1 MRAFIAIDLPTNIKN
16 KLSKIQDKLKDNFAQ
31 INWVKPQNLHLTLK
45 FLGEITSE
53 QSSAINRIIAEIS
66 QTIIPFKIKLDDLG
80 AFPNLHNPRIIW
92 VGISQDV
99 YAQQIAELLETK
111 IADIGIAKGSHPFAA
126 HITIGRIKS
135 PILGSDLENELRK
148 IKENLVEWINNRDS
162 EGNKIEAAI
171 RIIDA
176 FKNKSI
182 FSKCMNRVDYIPNL

>member
-148 IKENLVEWINNRDS
+148 IKENTIFADLEFQTQGFTLFKSTLGPGGPTYTVLQEVNF
-162 EGNKIEAAI
+162 
-171 RIIDA
+171 RII
-176 FKNKSI
+176 
-182 FSKCMNRVDYIPNL
+182 